1 MQIKPYEKNAKEHNK
16 KQVELIARSISRF
29 GWQQPIKVGKDSVIL
44 AGHGRWQA
52 YNEYKDTLDMK
63 TPWIIDEDGKT
74 ISGEAE
80 TRRLTEDEEKAYRLA
95 DNQINA
101 LTGNDMKLVVEELK
115 ILPEDLLDLTGFEKD
130 LIIEVDEKDDEVP
143 ETPEEPKSKLGD
155 LYELGGHRV
164 LCGDCTDES
173 VVNRLTKGIQ
183 CDISFTSPPYNV
195 GHNLGYEGKDS
206 KYIHSDDKV
215 DYQDLIV
222 KSTQNSLEYA
232 KDVFVNL
239 QFLSGN
245 KKQLLLWLAELADN
259 FKDIFFWKKS
269 QVAPAMTENVA
280 NSQTEVIVLFGKV
293 NNTRSFGNKK
303 FRGNFSNSIE
313 TKSASG
319 ENKNAKIH
327 NATYPVELPLTFL
340 KHAYQEKSNVLDLF
354 AGTGTTMIACEK
366 LGMNCYMVD
375 IEPAYV
381 DVIVQRY
388 VDYTGVTEVI
398 KNGIVETWNKTQKKQ

>member
-1 MQIKPYEKNAKEHNK
+1 MDIKPYAKNAKKHPQ
-16 KQVELIARSISRF
+16 KQVELIAKSISRF
-29 GWQQPIKVGKDSVIL
+29 GWQQPIKIGKDNVIL
-44 AGHGRWQA
+44 AGHGRYQAWQ
-52 YNEYKDTLDMK
+52 EYKDKLVMK
-63 TPWIIDEDGKT
+63 EPWIINEHGET
-74 ISGEAE
+74 ISGKAE
-80 TRRLTEDEEKAYRLA
+80 TRKLTEQEEKAYRLA

-101 LTGNDMKLVVEELK
+101 LSDNDMDLVVEELK
-115 ILPEDLLDLTGFEKD
+115 ILDEDLVDLTGYEKD
-130 LIIEVDEKDDEVP
+130 LIIEPDEKDDEVP
-143 ETPEEPKSKLGD
+143 EVPEEPKSKLGD
-155 LYELGGHRV
+155 LYELVTHRV
-164 LCGDCTDES
+164 VCGDCTDES
-173 VVNRLTKGIQ
+173 VVNRLTKGIE

-206 KYIHSDDKV
+206 KYIHSDKKV

-269 QVAPAMTENVA
+269 QVAPAMAENVA
-280 NSQTEVIVLFGKV
+280 NSQTEVIVLFGK
-293 NNTRSFGNKK
+293 NNNSRAWGNKK
-303 FRGNFSNSIE
+303 FRGNFSNSLE

-319 ENKNAKIH
+319 ENKNSKIH
-327 NATYPVELPLTFL
+327 NATFPVELPLTFL
-340 KHAYQEKSNVLDLF
+340 KQGYNDKSHVLDLF

-388 VDYTGVTEVI
+388 VDYTGNENI
-398 KNGIVETWNKTQKKQ
+398 KLNGKDIVWQKSKK

>member
-1 MQIKPYEKNAKEHNK
+1 MEIKPYSKNQKKHPK
-16 KQVELIARSISRF
+16 KQIEQVAASIKEF
-29 GWQQPIKVGKDSVIL
+29 GMNQPIVVDKQGVIIV
-44 AGHGRWQA
+44 GHGRYEALKHLGWEIKD
-52 YNEYKDTLDMK
+52 EYIKVVD
-63 TPWIIDEDGKT
+63 
-74 ISGEAE
+74 
-80 TRRLTEDEEKAYRLA
+80 LTEEQAKAYRLA
-95 DNQINA
+95 DNKLNESEWDMA
-101 LTGNDMKLVVEELK
+101 LVIEELK
-115 ILPEDLLDLTGFEKD
+115 GLSEPMLELTGFDKD
-130 LIIEVDEKDDEVP
+130 LIIEADEKDDEVP
-143 ETPEEPKSKLGD
+143 ETPEEPQSKLGD
-155 LYELGGHRV
+155 LYELGEHRV

-173 VVNRLTKGIQ
+173 VVNRLTKGIK

-239 QFLSGN
+239 QFLAGN

-269 QVAPAMTENVA
+269 QVQPAMAENVA
-280 NSQTEVIVLFGKV
+280 NSQVEVIVLFGKD
-293 NNTRSFGNKK
+293 NNSRSWGNKK
-303 FRGNFSNSIE
+303 WRGNFSNSIE

-340 KHAYQEKSNVLDLF
+340 KQSY
-354 AGTGTTMIACEK
+354 
-366 LGMNCYMVD
+366 

-388 VDYTGVTEVI
+388 VDYTGNNKI
-398 KNGIVETWNKTQKKQ
+398 KLNGKEIIWQK